1 MIPVVF
7 TFDKR
12 ILMGAGVSVKSLIN
26 SANSE
31 TQYDIYILHQDL
43 SEKNQKDFEELVKNT
58 NHKINFIKVKSDK
71 FKGLAVNKKSWT
83 EVIYY
88 KFLISE
94 LLNPYDKVIY
104 SDVDVFFKQD
114 MSELYN
120 TDLTGYDFA
129 AVRAEK
135 NTPQSKNHKYFP
147 QNKNEFIFWTGFML
161 MNTGKMRYE
170 KSSEKLF
177 DIAREFAPELR
188 FYDLDVL
195 NIACDNIKSLPFKY
209 VTLETIYEYEKLEQ
223 APEYEFLKE
232 IYSDEELFDAKNNPA
247 IIHYAGKLG
256 KPWRRKKMPDYYES
270 TVNSLPKGLKKLTFR
285 DLRKRFFSK
294 G

>member
-12 ILMGAGVSVKSLIN
+12 ILMGAGVSVKSLID
-26 SANSE
+26 SANPE
-31 TQYDIYILHQDL
+31 TQYDIYVLHPDL
-43 SEKNQKDFEELVKNT
+43 TEQNMIDFESLVKNT
-58 NHKINFIKVKSDK
+58 KHNISFIKINSDK

-88 KFLISE
+88 KFLIPE
-94 LLNPYDKVIY
+94 LLENYDKVIF

-114 MSELYN
+114 MTELYN
-120 TDLTGYDFA
+120 TDLTGYDFG

-135 NTPQSKNHKYFP
+135 NTPQAKNHKYFP
-147 QNKNEFIFWTGFML
+147 ENKNEYIFWTGFML

-170 KSSEKLF
+170 KTSDKLF
-177 DIAREFAPELR
+177 DTARKFADRLQ
-188 FYDLDVL
+188 FYELDVL
-195 NIACDNIKSLPFKY
+195 NIACDNIKPVPFKY

-223 APEYEFLKE
+223 SPEYEFLKE
-232 IYSDEELFDAKNNPA
+232 IYSDGELLDAKNNPA
-247 IIHYAGKLG
+247 IIHYAGPLG
-256 KPWRRKKMPDYYES
+256 KPWRRKKMPDYYKN

-285 DLRKRFFSK
+285 DLRKRLFSK
-294 G
+294 I